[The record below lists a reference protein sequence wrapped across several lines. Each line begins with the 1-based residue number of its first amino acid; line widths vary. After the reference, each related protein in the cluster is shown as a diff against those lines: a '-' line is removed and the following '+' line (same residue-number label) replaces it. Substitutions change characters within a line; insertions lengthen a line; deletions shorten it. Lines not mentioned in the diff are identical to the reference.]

1 MRKLCTA
8 ALILLLALPATVATA
23 QEAAPERAFVER
35 LPRAWCG
42 SFRWE
47 DDVREQLVT
56 IAFTRVV
63 VLPDGKIE
71 ADGPGLVRYQ
81 DEPASEAIPFRI
93 RAVIEPATR
102 RIEMFEAIDVPRP
115 GYVTDGSH
123 VGELVPDLQSMRLV
137 WTTRSTGKR
146 GDLELGARPARA
158 DLALACAP
166 PAS

>member
-1 MRKLCTA
+1 MRKLCA
-8 ALILLLALPATVATA
+8 ALILLLTLAAPAATA
-23 QEAAPERAFVER
+23 QDAAPERAFAER

-47 DDVREQLVT
+47 DEAREQLVT
-56 IAFTRVV
+56 IAFTRVA

-81 DEPASEAIPFRI
+81 DEPESQAIPFRI
-93 RAVIEPATR
+93 RALIEPGSR
-102 RIEMFEAIDVPRP
+102 RIEMFESIDTPRTD
-115 GYVTDGSH
+115 YVTDGSH

-137 WTTRSTGKR
+137 WTTRSNGRR
-146 GDLELGARPARA
+146 GALDLGARPARA